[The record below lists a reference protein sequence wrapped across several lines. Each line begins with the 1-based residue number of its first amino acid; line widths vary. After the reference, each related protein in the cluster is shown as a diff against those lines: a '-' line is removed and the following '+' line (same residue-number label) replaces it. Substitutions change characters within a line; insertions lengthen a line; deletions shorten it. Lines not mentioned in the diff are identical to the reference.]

1 MGTWFIDRFRHID
14 WLVVVAASLI
24 TILGIF
30 TMYGFSEGGGFGK
43 RQIIWLLISL
53 GVFFIASQFEY
64 RVLRRTSAVVGIYG
78 STLVL
83 LVLVTILGNV
93 VKGAQS
99 WFSLGFASFQPT
111 DLAKLA
117 LIFLL
122 AKYLAKRHVEIAHI
136 RHIIVSGV
144 YALIPTV
151 LVLMQPDLGSALVL
165 SGIWFCL
172 VLVSGISKKHL
183 ALVIGGALISFILA
197 WMFVFAPYQ
206 KDRIKTFIDPLSDI
220 RGSGYNVYQSQIAIG
235 SGGVLGKGVGFG
247 TQSRLEFLPEHQTDF
262 IFAAFSEEWGFIGV
276 FVLLALFLLLI
287 WRLLLIAL
295 RAASNFELFCVL
307 GVLFF
312 FLIHIVVNVGMNLGI
327 MPVTGI
333 PLPFMSYGGSHLL
346 TEWLALGVIM
356 GMRKYERTAHR
367 DKLNYEFLG
376 VE

>member
-1 MGTWFIDRFRHID
+1 MKAWLYERLSHID
-14 WLVVVAASLI
+14 WLVVGAAGAI
-24 TILGIF
+24 TFLGIV
-30 TMYGFSEGGGFGK
+30 TMYGFNKEGGFGE
-43 RQIIWLLISL
+43 RQIVWLGISFV
-53 GVFFIASQFEY
+53 VFLIASQFEY
-64 RVLRRTSAVVGIYG
+64 RVLRRTGVVVGIFG
-78 STLVL
+78 FTLL
-83 LVLVTILGNV
+83 LLILVTVLGNV

-136 RHIIVSGV
+136 RHIIVTGV

-183 ALVIGGALISFILA
+183 ALVLGGAFAVFVLA
-197 WMFVFAPYQ
+197 WLFVLAPYQ

-235 SGGVLGKGVGFG
+235 SGGWFGKGVGFG

-262 IFAAFSEEWGFIGV
+262 IFAAYSEEWGFV
-276 FVLLALFLLLI
+276 
-287 WRLLLIAL
+287 
-295 RAASNFELFCVL
+295 
-307 GVLFF
+307 
-312 FLIHIVVNVGMNLGI
+312 
-327 MPVTGI
+327 
-333 PLPFMSYGGSHLL
+333 
-346 TEWLALGVIM
+346 
-356 GMRKYERTAHR
+356 
-367 DKLNYEFLG
+367 
-376 VE
+376 

>member
-1 MGTWFIDRFRHID
+1 MWAWLYEKVRHID
-14 WLVVVAASLI
+14 FLIVGAAATI
-24 TILGIF
+24 TVLGIV
-30 TMYGFSEGGGFGK
+30 TMYGFAEESNFGQ
-43 RQIIWLLISL
+43 RQLVWLGISL
-53 GVFFIASQFEY
+53 TVFFIASQFEY
-64 RVLRRTSAVVGIYG
+64 RMLRKTGVVLGLFGVSVG
-78 STLVL
+78 L
-83 LVLVTILGNV
+83 LVLVTIVGNV

-136 RHIIVSGV
+136 RHIIVSGL

-151 LVLMQPDLGSALVL
+151 LVLLQPDLGSALVL

-183 ALVIGGALISFILA
+183 ALVLGGAFVAFIFA
-197 WMFVFAPYQ
+197 WVFVFAPYQ

-235 SGGVLGKGVGFG
+235 SGGIFGKGVGFG

-262 IFAAFSEEWGFIGV
+262 IFAAFAEEWGFIGV
-276 FVLLALFLLLI
+276 FVVLGLFLVFL
-287 WRLLLIAL
+287 WRLLSIAL
-295 RAASNFELFCVL
+295 TSATNFELFAVL
-307 GVLFF
+307 GIIFL

-333 PLPFMSYGGSHLL
+333 PLPLMSYGGSHLL
-346 TEWLALGVIM
+346 TEWIALGVVM
-356 GMRKYERTAHR
+356 GMRKYERIAHR

>member
-1 MGTWFIDRFRHID
+1 MWAWLYEKVRHID
-14 WLVVVAASLI
+14 FLIVGAAATI
-24 TILGIF
+24 TILGIV
-30 TMYGFSEGGGFGK
+30 TMYGFAEESNFGQ
-43 RQIIWLLISL
+43 RQLMWLGISL
-53 GVFFIASQFEY
+53 AVFFVASQFEY
-64 RVLRRTSAVVGIYG
+64 RMLRKTGVVLGLFGTSVG
-78 STLVL
+78 L
-83 LVLVTILGNV
+83 LILVTIVGNV

-136 RHIIVSGV
+136 RHIIVSGL

-151 LVLMQPDLGSALVL
+151 LVLLQPDLGSALVL

-183 ALVIGGALISFILA
+183 ALVLGGAFVTFVFA
-197 WMFVFAPYQ
+197 WVFVFAPYQ

-235 SGGVLGKGVGFG
+235 SGGIFGKGVGFG

-262 IFAAFSEEWGFIGV
+262 IFAAFAEEWGFIGV
-276 FVLLALFLLLI
+276 FVVLGLFLLFL
-287 WRLLLIAL
+287 WRLLSIAL
-295 RAASNFELFCVL
+295 TSATNFELFAVL
-307 GVLFF
+307 GIIFL

-346 TEWLALGVIM
+346 TEWVALGVVM

>member
-1 MGTWFIDRFRHID
+1 MTTWLYERIRHID
-14 WLVVVAASLI
+14 WLVAGAAVLI
-24 TILGIF
+24 TFLGIV
-30 TMYGFSEGGGFGK
+30 TMYGFSENNGYGERQMIWFG
-43 RQIIWLLISL
+43 ISFL
-53 GVFFIASQFEY
+53 VFLAASQFEY
-64 RVLRRTSAVVGIYG
+64 RVLRRTGVVVGIFG
-78 STLVL
+78 FTLFL
-83 LVLVTILGNV
+83 LLLVTILGSV

-111 DLAKLA
+111 DLAKLS

-144 YALIPTV
+144 YAFIPTV

-183 ALVIGGALISFILA
+183 ALVLGSAFVVFVLA
-197 WMFVFAPYQ
+197 WMFVLAPYQ

-235 SGGVLGKGVGFG
+235 SGGVFGKGVGFG

-262 IFAAFSEEWGFIGV
+262 IFAAFSEEWGFVGV
-276 FVLLALFLLLI
+276 LVLLTLFLLLI
-287 WRLLLIAL
+287 WRLLTIAL
-295 RAASNFELFCVL
+295 TAATNFELFCVL
-307 GVLFF
+307 GILFF

-346 TEWLALGVIM
+346 TEWLALGIIM
-356 GMRKYERTAHR
+356 GMRKYERSAHR

>member
-1 MGTWFIDRFRHID
+1 MTAWLRDKFRHID
-14 WLVVVAASLI
+14 WLVVVAAALI
-24 TILGIF
+24 TFFGIV
-30 TMYGFSEGGGFGK
+30 TMYGFSANDAYGERQTIWFG
-43 RQIIWLLISL
+43 ISFT
-53 GVFFIASQFEY
+53 VFLIASQFEY
-64 RVLRRTSAVVGIYG
+64 RVLRRTGVVVGIFG
-78 STLVL
+78 ATLFL
-83 LVLVTILGNV
+83 LILVTILGSA

-136 RHIIVSGV
+136 RHIIVSGI

-183 ALVIGGALISFILA
+183 ALVLGGAFAVFVLA
-197 WMFVFAPYQ
+197 WMFVLAPYQ

-262 IFAAFSEEWGFIGV
+262 IFAAFSEEWGFVGV
-276 FVLLALFLLLI
+276 LVLLSLFLVLI
-287 WRLLLIAL
+287 WQLLVIAL
-295 RAASNFELFCVL
+295 TSATNFELFCVL
-307 GVLFF
+307 GILFF

-346 TEWLALGVIM
+346 TEWLALGIIM
-356 GMRKYERTAHR
+356 GMRKYERSAHR

>member
-1 MGTWFIDRFRHID
+1 MWLWLYEKVRHID
-14 WLVVVAASLI
+14 FLIVGAAATI
-24 TILGIF
+24 TILGIV
-30 TMYGFSEGGGFGK
+30 TMYGFAEESNFGQ
-43 RQIIWLLISL
+43 RQLVWLGISL
-53 GVFFIASQFEY
+53 AVFFIASQFEY
-64 RVLRRTSAVVGIYG
+64 RMLRKTGVVLGLFGVSVG
-78 STLVL
+78 L
-83 LVLVTILGNV
+83 LVLVTIVGNV

-136 RHIIVSGV
+136 RHIIVSGL

-151 LVLMQPDLGSALVL
+151 LVLLQPDLGSALVL

-183 ALVIGGALISFILA
+183 ALVLGGAFVAFVLA
-197 WMFVFAPYQ
+197 WVFVFAPYQ

-235 SGGVLGKGVGFG
+235 SGGVFGKGVGFG

-262 IFAAFSEEWGFIGV
+262 IFAAFAEEWGFIGV
-276 FVLLALFLLLI
+276 FVVLGLFLLFL
-287 WRLLLIAL
+287 WRLLSIAL
-295 RAASNFELFCVL
+295 TSATNFELFTVL
-307 GVLFF
+307 GIIFL

-346 TEWLALGVIM
+346 TEWVALGVVM
-356 GMRKYERTAHR
+356 GMRKYERIAHR

>member
-1 MGTWFIDRFRHID
+1 MWAWLYEKVRHID
-14 WLVVVAASLI
+14 FLIVGAAATI
-24 TILGIF
+24 TVLGIV
-30 TMYGFSEGGGFGK
+30 TMYGFAEESNFGQ
-43 RQIIWLLISL
+43 RQLVWLGISL
-53 GVFFIASQFEY
+53 TVFFIASQFEY
-64 RVLRRTSAVVGIYG
+64 RMLRKTGVVLGLFGVSVG
-78 STLVL
+78 L
-83 LVLVTILGNV
+83 LVLVTIVGNV

-136 RHIIVSGV
+136 RHIIVSGL

-151 LVLMQPDLGSALVL
+151 LVLLQPDLGSALVL

-183 ALVIGGALISFILA
+183 ALVLGGAFVAFIFA
-197 WMFVFAPYQ
+197 WVFVFAPYQ

-235 SGGVLGKGVGFG
+235 SGGIFGKGVGFG

-262 IFAAFSEEWGFIGV
+262 IFAAFAEEWGFIGV
-276 FVLLALFLLLI
+276 FVVLGLFLVFL
-287 WRLLLIAL
+287 WRLLSIAL
-295 RAASNFELFCVL
+295 TSATNFELFAVL
-307 GVLFF
+307 GIIFL

-346 TEWLALGVIM
+346 TEWIALGVVM
-356 GMRKYERTAHR
+356 GMRKHVRIAHR

>member
-1 MGTWFIDRFRHID
+1 MLAWLHEKVRHID
-14 WLVVVAASLI
+14 FLIVGAAATI
-24 TILGIF
+24 TVLGIV
-30 TMYGFSEGGGFGK
+30 TMYGFAEESNFGQ
-43 RQIIWLLISL
+43 RQLVWLGISL
-53 GVFFIASQFEY
+53 AVFFVASQFEY
-64 RVLRRTSAVVGIYG
+64 RMLRKTGVVLGLFGVSIG
-78 STLVL
+78 L
-83 LVLVTILGNV
+83 LILVTIVGNV

-136 RHIIVSGV
+136 RHIIVSGL

-151 LVLMQPDLGSALVL
+151 LVLLQPDLGSALVL

-183 ALVIGGALISFILA
+183 ALVLGGAFVAFILA
-197 WMFVFAPYQ
+197 WAFVFAPYQ

-235 SGGVLGKGVGFG
+235 SGGIFGKGVGFG

-262 IFAAFSEEWGFIGV
+262 IFAAFAEEWGFIGV
-276 FVLLALFLLLI
+276 FVVLGLLLLFL
-287 WRLLLIAL
+287 WRLLSIAL
-295 RAASNFELFCVL
+295 TSATNFELFTVL
-307 GVLFF
+307 GITFL

-346 TEWLALGVIM
+346 TEWIALGVVM